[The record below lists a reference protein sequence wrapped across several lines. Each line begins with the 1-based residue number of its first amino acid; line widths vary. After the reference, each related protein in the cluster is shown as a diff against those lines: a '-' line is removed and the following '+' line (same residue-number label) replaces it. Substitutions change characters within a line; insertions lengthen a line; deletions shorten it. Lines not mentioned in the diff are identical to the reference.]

1 MTIQLYDLAGAEDDR
16 RFSPYCWRTRM
27 ALKHKGLEFET
38 IPWRFT
44 EKEAIAPHGSK
55 TVPVLID
62 SGKAIYDSWTIAEYL
77 DQAYPSRPNLFDGP
91 SSHSLGYFFNQWL
104 PTAIHT
110 PLFKV
115 ILLDVF
121 SRLHEKDKG
130 YFRESRE
137 KRFGMTLEQYGADPK
152 GTLPALRH
160 ALAPVRQAL
169 VQYPFLGGHGPGYAD
184 YVLFGAFQW
193 ARAMCPIRLLE
204 PDDPVFAW
212 REKVLDLFGGYAR
225 EAKGFPVWA

>member
-1 MTIQLYDLAGAEDDR
+1 
-16 RFSPYCWRTRM
+16 M
-27 ALKHKGLEFET
+27 ALKHKGLEFEA

-44 EKEAIAPHGSK
+44 DKEAIAPHGSQ

-62 SGKAIYDSWTIAEYL
+62 GGRAIHDSWTIAEYL

-91 SSHSLGYFFNQWL
+91 GSHALGYFFNQWV
-104 PTAIHT
+104 PAAIHT

-115 ILLDVF
+115 ILLELF
-121 SRLHEKDKG
+121 SRIHEKDKA

-137 KRFGMTLEQYGADPK
+137 KRFGMTLEAYGADPK
-152 GTLPALRH
+152 GALPAFRH

-169 VQYPFLGGHGPGYAD
+169 VQYPFLGGNGPGYAD
-184 YVLFGAFQW
+184 YILFGAFQW
-193 ARAMCPIRLLE
+193 ARVMSPIRLLE
-204 PDDPVFAW
+204 PDDPVYAW